1 MGFQLF
7 CAVLLLSVPIIGE
20 FRISQ
25 LVAGFWS
32 FGSADFDCFLSSG
45 ASTDLIFGKSENPD
59 LKYCEEFFFFF
70 FAPSLLM
77 QLCLAVNLRIWMLG
91 SVK

>member
-32 FGSADFDCFLSSG
+32 FGSADFGCFFLSG
-45 ASTDLIFGKSENPD
+45 DSTDLIFGKFENPD
-59 LKYCEEFFFFF
+59 LKYCEEFFFF
-70 FAPSLLM
+70 APSSLM